1 MFADSNS
8 IFFYQRKALRTERSG
23 LGYVEKSLHF
33 ARRGSKRLIK
43 KLWWKKTFIEDDYR
57 KNFFNPYNY
66 KLWFYLK
73 NEKKKNIHVGLRG
86 YCNIAIKNICLL
98 TLSTKLKMGH
108 RTTITQRKP
117 FTGIFFLFLTHD
129 WNGN

>member
-43 KLWWKKTFIEDDYR
+43 KLWWKKTFIEDDYTEKTFSTR
-57 KNFFNPYNY
+57 TITSCGFI
-66 KLWFYLK
+66 LK
-73 NEKKKNIHVGLRG
+73 MKKKKI
-86 YCNIAIKNICLL
+86 
-98 TLSTKLKMGH
+98 
-108 RTTITQRKP
+108 
-117 FTGIFFLFLTHD
+117 FT
-129 WNGN
+129 